1 MSVVVLK
8 DWYVKYEPITLYN
21 QLPLL
26 IHKIRVHCGIRNRQ
40 FDTP

>member
-1 MSVVVLK
+1 MWVVVLK

-26 IHKIRVHCGIRNRQ
+26 IHKIKSPLWNKKS
-40 FDTP
+40 